1 MPDAGVAFAGSS
13 EFSLSSICLI
23 SCSISSRRL
32 GVQRSSISLTS
43 AALRARSS
51 ASFSMLHPSIK
62 RVELEGDAGRPE
74 IGVRNDRRNLA
85 GKMEHRA
92 SVDRSG
98 DAVGRDVSGDILR
111 PSFSGIE
118 AYDADGIF
126 I

>member
-1 MPDAGVAFAGSS
+1 
-13 EFSLSSICLI
+13 
-23 SCSISSRRL
+23 
-32 GVQRSSISLTS
+32 
-43 AALRARSS
+43 
-51 ASFSMLHPSIK
+51 MLHPSIK

-126 I
+126 ILPFEEIAGTVSRSVAPASASG